1 MHSIPVAKTKEEGLI
16 KQEKK
21 KEVLDAAP
29 LFFDCGR
36 CLFFSATPEGE

>member
-21 KEVLDAAP
+21 KEVLDAAQNTS
-29 LFFDCGR
+29 LKVRG
-36 CLFFSATPEGE
+36 AVK